1 MYYDL
6 GYSDWIFEI
15 EETTGTQIANRLTEI
30 EIHYPDAKRKVIT
43 SQQEISDIYK
53 KACMSI
59 RNLLYQ

>member
-1 MYYDL
+1 
-6 GYSDWIFEI
+6 
-15 EETTGTQIANRLTEI
+15 LTEI

>member
-1 MYYDL
+1 MIPL
-6 GYSDWIFEI
+6 K

-43 SQQEISDIYK
+43 NQQEISDIYK